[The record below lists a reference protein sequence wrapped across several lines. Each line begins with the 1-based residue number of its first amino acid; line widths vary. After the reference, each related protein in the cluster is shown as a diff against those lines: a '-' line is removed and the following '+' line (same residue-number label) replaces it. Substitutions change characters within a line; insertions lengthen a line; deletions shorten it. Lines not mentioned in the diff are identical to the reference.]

1 MVWKDFLKAA
11 IGKVGSTSQKKGK
24 KILRVWMKGLEASIM
39 CWGADALNMCPQ
51 SKCHHFACCRLLH
64 VFGWQL
70 CPADWNVFS
79 CNLSQPLL
87 LHTWA
92 IIMVPKVQKMEFVV
106 IHVCNTYSL
115 WYPNTLLK
123 PIQAERTGWR
133 SNMLQMQKGS
143 EQFGHYFREGIIL
156 VRKLRS
162 RGVKSSL

>member
-24 KILRVWMKGLEASIM
+24 KILWVWMKGLEASFM

-51 SKCHHFACCRLLH
+51 SICHHFACSRLLH

-106 IHVCNTYSL
+106 IHVCNTYTL
-115 WYPNTLLK
+115 WYPTLCWSPYK
-123 PIQAERTGWR
+123 RREQDGDQICCKCRR
-133 SNMLQMQKGS
+133 

-156 VRKLRS
+156 VWKLRS

>member
-1 MVWKDFLKAA
+1 MLPWESEAWVGKLERKKTPMFWKDFLKAA
-11 IGKVGSTSQKKGK
+11 IGKVGSTGQKKGK

-51 SKCHHFACCRLLH
+51 RICHHFACSRLLH

-92 IIMVPKVQKMEFVV
+92 IIMVPNVQKMEFVV

-115 WYPNTLLK
+115 LK
-123 PIQAERTGWR
+123 PIQRR
-133 SNMLQMQKGS
+133 
-143 EQFGHYFREGIIL
+143 EQDGDQIRCKCGRVQNNLDIIAGRE
-156 VRKLRS
+156 
-162 RGVKSSL
+162 